1 MVISNLTQR
10 VKTDAVPYSE
20 VGLGEVLDTAL
31 AVQGSSVQG
40 AAAVKVDAAA
50 ARLYWASNRIITLW

>member
-1 MVISNLTQR
+1 M
-10 VKTDAVPYSE
+10 KTDAVPYSE

-40 AAAVKVDAAA
+40 VAAVKVDAAA
-50 ARLYWASNRIITLW
+50 VKAAARLYYWASNRIITLSLVMW